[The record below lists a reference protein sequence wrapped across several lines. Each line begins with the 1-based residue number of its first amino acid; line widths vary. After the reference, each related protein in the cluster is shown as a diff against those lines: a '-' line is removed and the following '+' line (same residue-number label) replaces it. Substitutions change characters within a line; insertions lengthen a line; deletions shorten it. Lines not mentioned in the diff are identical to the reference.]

1 MASLLKGF
9 FGEPGDFYEEGAPA
23 YPDHTEAVRE
33 ARPYKDLLFEES
45 GRPWEGEYVVRRMP
59 SQELGVCLGHRSHWK
74 LSHHLHTHARVSAAR
89 AIAAWLCVWSLVT
102 LAEKQKRDDRSL
114 ARGWTRG
121 RLRVSSVCRVC
132 VLRVCVS
139 CVCFVSGFS
148 ASCAAPLFEASPP
161 GSAGK
166 DALPEMQPTRAR
178 ERNTSL

>member
-59 SQELGVCLGHRSHWK
+59 SQELGACLGHRSHGE
-74 LSHHLHTHARVSAAR
+74 LSRHLHTHARVSAAR
-89 AIAAWLCVWSLVT
+89 VIAASLCVWSLVT

-121 RLRVSSVCRVC
+121 RLRVS
-132 VLRVCVS
+132 
-139 CVCFVSGFS
+139 CVCFVCVFRVCLS
-148 ASCAAPLFEASPP
+148 
-161 GSAGK
+161 
-166 DALPEMQPTRAR
+166 
-178 ERNTSL
+178 